1 DQALTVLLRGG
12 DVQLVDR
19 VMLSSNAGLPT
30 GAEVWVSTTGRGD
43 ADFTRVAAV
52 GDLPNVNNLEHWVV
66 FEPVAAKFVQVR
78 LPASHGSTNYV
89 GLTQLRVFSP
99 ERGGAA
105 DVPFVDLSRSP
116 AGITGWAWDFGD
128 GTTST
133 EPYPRHTFPGPGTY
147 EVTLTVTDA
156 AGGTATTSGTYT
168 VPATASP
175 TVVLSSPASTP
186 LT

>member
-1 DQALTVLLRGG
+1 
-12 DVQLVDR
+12 
-19 VMLSSNAGLPT
+19 
-30 GAEVWVSTTGRGD
+30 
-43 ADFTRVAAV
+43 
-52 GDLPNVNNLEHWVV
+52 
-66 FEPVAAKFVQVR
+66 
-78 LPASHGSTNYV
+78 PASHSSTNYI

-116 AGITGWAWDFGD
+116 ADVTGWLWDFGD

-147 EVTLTVTDA
+147 DVTLTVTDS
-156 AGGTATTSGTYT
+156 AGDTATTRGTYT

-175 TVVLSSPASTP
+175 DVVLSSPASTP
-186 LT
+186 LTQPWVVEEGRAGNVSASLPGAVGAVEWAVDYDWRATTT